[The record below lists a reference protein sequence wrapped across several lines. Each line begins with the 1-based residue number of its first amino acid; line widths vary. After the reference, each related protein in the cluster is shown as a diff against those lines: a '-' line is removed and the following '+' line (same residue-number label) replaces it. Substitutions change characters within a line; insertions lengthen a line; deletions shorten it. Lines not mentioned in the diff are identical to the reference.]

1 MATYKGQDGV
11 FQAITTGG
19 SLATVTN
26 LKSWNISQTV
36 DSIETS
42 TMGAT
47 GDAKTFTTGQSSWTA
62 TCELLYDLSNAVQ
75 ADLVLGESVD
85 IKIWPNT
92 VSQAESWA
100 GTGIVTD
107 TGQSGAIGD
116 MVGSSITVQGTG
128 VLTTVA

>member
-1 MATYKGQDGV
+1 MASYKGQDGV

-19 SLATVTN
+19 TLATVTN
-26 LKSWNISQTV
+26 LKSWNIEQSQ

-62 TCELLYDLSNAVQ
+62 SCEVLYDLSNAVQ
-75 ADLVLGESVD
+75 ADLIVGESVD

-92 VSQAESWA
+92 TSEAESWA
-100 GTGIVTD
+100 GSGIVTASS
-107 TGQSGAIGD
+107 QSGELGD
-116 MVGSSITVQGTG
+116 LVGSSITVQGSG

>member
-19 SLATVTN
+19 SLATVN
-26 LKSWNISQTV
+26 QLKSYSIEQSV
-36 DSIETS
+36 DSIES
-42 TMGAT
+42 TVMGTT
-47 GDAKTFTTGQSSWTA
+47 GDAKTFTTGLSSWTA
-62 TCELLYDLSNAVQ
+62 SCELLYDLSNAVQ

-100 GTGIVTD
+100 GTGIVTASS
-107 TGQSGAIGD
+107 QSGEIGD

>member
-19 SLATVTN
+19 SLAKVTN
-26 LKSWNISQTV
+26 IKSWNISQTG

-116 MVGSSITVQGTG
+116 MVGSSITVQGSG

>member
-11 FQAITTGG
+11 LQVALSGG
-19 SLATVTN
+19 LQSVNN
-26 LKSWNISQTV
+26 LKSWSIEQTV

-47 GDAKTFTTGQSSWTA
+47 GDAKTFVTGQGGWTA
-62 TCELLYDLSNAVQ
+62 SCEVLYDLSNAVQ
-75 ADLVLGESVD
+75 ADLVVGESVD

-92 VSQAESWA
+92 VSNSESWA
-100 GTGIVTD
+100 GTGIVT
-107 TGQSGAIGD
+107 TSSQSGEIGD

>member
-1 MATYKGQDGV
+1 MATYKGQDGA

-47 GDAKTFTTGQSSWTA
+47 GDAKTFTTGMSSWTA
-62 TCELLYDLSNAVQ
+62 SCELLYDLSNAVQ
-75 ADLVLGESVD
+75 ADLVIGESVD
-85 IKIWPNT
+85 IKVWPNT
-92 VSQAESWA
+92 VSQAESFA
-100 GTGIVTD
+100 GTGIVTS
-107 TGQSGAIGD
+107 TSQSGALGD
-116 MVGSSITVQGTG
+116 LVGSSVTVQGTG
-128 VLTTVA
+128 ALTVVA

>member
-11 FQAITTGG
+11 FQVAQSGG
-19 SLATVTN
+19 LASVTN
-26 LKSWNISQTV
+26 LKSWNIEQSQ
-36 DSIETS
+36 DSIETT

-62 TCELLYDLSNAVQ
+62 SCEVLYDLSNAVQ
-75 ADLVLGESVD
+75 ADLVIGESVD

-92 VSQAESWA
+92 VSNTESWA
-100 GTGIVTD
+100 GTGIVTASS
-107 TGQSGAIGD
+107 QSGALGD
-116 MVGSSITVQGTG
+116 MVGSSITIQGTG

>member
-1 MATYKGQDGV
+1 MATYNGKDGV

-26 LKSWNISQTV
+26 LKSWSVEQTT
-36 DSIETS
+36 DSIES
-42 TMGAT
+42 TVMGAT
-47 GDAKTFTTGQSSWTA
+47 GDAKTFTTGMSSWTA
-62 TCELLYDLSNAVQ
+62 SCELLYDLSNAVQ
-75 ADLVLGESVD
+75 ADLVIGESVD

-100 GTGIVTD
+100 GTGIVTASS
-107 TGQSGAIGD
+107 QSGEIGD